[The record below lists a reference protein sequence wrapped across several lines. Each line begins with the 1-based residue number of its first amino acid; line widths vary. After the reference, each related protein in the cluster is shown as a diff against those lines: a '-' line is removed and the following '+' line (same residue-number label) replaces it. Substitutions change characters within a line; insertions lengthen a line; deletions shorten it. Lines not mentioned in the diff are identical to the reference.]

1 MGEHM
6 PGKKTGLCILLSLL
20 LLLPAGA
27 VAGEKEPFL
36 AAGAVV
42 LMDANNGQVL
52 YQKNMRQRMFPA
64 STTKILTAVIALEKG
79 NLSERVIIPEEA
91 CRVDGS
97 AIGLQEGERL
107 TLEDLLYALML
118 ASANDAAESI
128 ALHLAGSIQNFSVLM
143 NDQAKSIGAQM
154 SNFTNPHG
162 LAGANHYTT
171 AYDLA
176 LITRYALEN
185 PSFRKIVRTRWKVI
199 SRPDADRTKG
209 PPQEHLWNHN
219 RFLGRYD
226 GAIGVKT
233 GYTVEAGQCLVA
245 AAQKGDRELI
255 AIILNGQGGAI
266 YSDAG
271 TILDYGFTNFE
282 PLLVV
287 RQREKIST
295 VNVSRGMN
303 RVDLFAGDS
312 FHYNFP
318 LGQPQDLV
326 RRVQL
331 DQGIKAPLVAG
342 QKVGE
347 LILSADGQE
356 VGRVCLITMQ
366 PVERFPGR
374 LWLFLITGLVI
385 IFIPFTG
392 IRRTARRKRRPLSRR
407 RF

>member
-1 MGEHM
+1 M
-6 PGKKTGLCILLSLL
+6 PGKQTGLYVWLL
-20 LLLPAGA
+20 LLLVFVLPVEA
-27 VAGEKEPFL
+27 VAGGEEPFL
-36 AAGAVV
+36 TAGAVV

-79 NLSERVIIPEEA
+79 NLSERVIIPGEA

-128 ALHLAGSIQNFSVLM
+128 ALHLAGSIQDFSVLM

-185 PSFRKIVRTRWKVI
+185 PSFRKIVRTRWKII

-255 AIILNGQGGAI
+255 AIILNGQGGTL

-295 VNVSRGMN
+295 VNVSRGMD

-312 FHYNFP
+312 FYYNFP
-318 LGQPQDLV
+318 LGQPQDLM

-342 QKVGE
+342 QKMGE

-356 VGRVCLITMQ
+356 VGRVGLITMQ

-385 IFIPFTG
+385 MFIPFAG
-392 IRRTARRKRRPLSRR
+392 IRRAARRKGRLLSRR
-407 RF
+407 RFRY